1 MYQAL
6 YRKYRPSTFND
17 VVGQKI
23 VVKTLSN
30 AILNNRINHAYLF
43 CGPRGTGK
51 TSIAKIFAKTIN
63 CSDLTNLIPC
73 DKCDSCMQINYNQ
86 SIDII
91 EIDAA
96 SNNGVDEIREL
107 KNNVNL
113 VPSSGKFKVYI
124 IDEVHMLTTSAFN
137 ALLKTLEEPPKH
149 VVFILATT
157 EVHKIPQTV
166 LSRCQRFD
174 FKKINLNDIVDRLK
188 YICNEEKIEI
198 DENAIF
204 KIADI
209 SNGGMRDA
217 LSLLDQIRAYSVD
230 KIMEDD
236 VDEINGNISHKQM
249 YDIIFLIVQNKFIDL
264 IDTFE
269 KFDNCGKNLIVILD
283 SIVDYLKNLL
293 IYVNDSNYFDDKDL
307 IDEFES
313 LLSNIDDN
321 NIYTIID
328 TILDTIKSIKYDN
341 NKLLL
346 VQLMFIKLNGV
357 LNKNVQKNVE
367 KVDRVVD
374 NSITLESPVKS
385 NNDRN
390 VSNSFDNE
398 YIINLKKIRIGNT
411 LSQFNKR
418 DTLSFKNNLVKV
430 REYLSDSKF
439 SSMASLILDGELKAK
454 GNDYLLF
461 MYNVNSLESLF
472 NDSLDEIEDMFK
484 SIFNTLYHVIAVNN
498 QEWNDIKKRFNQSLK
513 DKKQLYHFIDESTLK
528 KEEVYDNQN
537 NSVLKTPI
545 DNLFEDIVQYN

>member
-6 YRKYRPSTFND
+6 YRKYRPTTFND

-30 AILNNRINHAYLF
+30 AMLNNRINHAYLF

-63 CSDLTNLIPC
+63 CSNLKNLLPC
-73 DKCDSCMQINYNQ
+73 NKCDSCIQINNNQ

-174 FKKINLNDIVDRLK
+174 FKKINLSDIVERLK
-188 YICNEEKIEI
+188 YICNVENINI
-198 DENAIF
+198 DDNAIL

-217 LSLLDQIRAYSVD
+217 LSLLDQIRAYSID
-230 KIMEDD
+230 KITEDD

-249 YDIIFLIVQNKFIDL
+249 FDIISMIVKNNFIDL
-264 IDTFE
+264 IDIFE
-269 KFDNCGKNLIVILD
+269 KYDNCGKNLVVILD

-293 IYVNDSNYFDDKDL
+293 IYVNDSNYFSDKNL
-307 IDEFES
+307 IFEFDS
-313 LLSNIDDN
+313 LLSDIDDDN
-321 NIYTIID
+321 LYIIID
-328 TILDTIKSIKYDN
+328 IILDTIKNIKYDN

-357 LNKNVQKNVE
+357 LNKNVQKMNKNVQNDTN
-367 KVDRVVD
+367 VDISLSSSTENIVSSVD
-374 NSITLESPVKS
+374 N
-385 NNDRN
+385 
-390 VSNSFDNE
+390 NSLVDENLCS
-398 YIINLKKIRIGNT
+398 LKKIRIGNT

-418 DTLSFKNNLVKV
+418 ETLSFK
-430 REYLSDSKF
+430 EELSKLQELLSNSKY
-439 SSMASLILDGELKAK
+439 SSFASLILDGELKAK

-461 MYNVNSLESLF
+461 MYTVNNLESLF
-472 NDSLDEIEDMFK
+472 NNSLNNIEEMFK
-484 SIFNTLYHVIAVNN
+484 YIYNSDYRVIAVNS
-498 QEWNDIKKRFNQSLK
+498 QEWDEIKSVFNKSMRE
-513 DKKQLYHFIDESTLK
+513 KKQVYKYI
-528 KEEVYDNQN
+528 EENNIIKNEKIVEQN
-537 NSVLKTPI
+537 NTVLKTPI

>member
-6 YRKYRPSTFND
+6 YRKYRPTTFND

-30 AILNNRINHAYLF
+30 AMLNNRINHAYLF

-63 CSDLTNLIPC
+63 CSNLKNLLPC
-73 DKCDSCMQINYNQ
+73 NKCDSCIQINNNQ

-174 FKKINLNDIVDRLK
+174 FKKINLSDIVERLK
-188 YICNEEKIEI
+188 YICNVENINI
-198 DENAIF
+198 DDNAIL

-217 LSLLDQIRAYSVD
+217 LSLLDQIRAYSID
-230 KIMEDD
+230 KITEDD

-249 YDIIFLIVQNKFIDL
+249 FDIISMIVKNNFIDL
-264 IDTFE
+264 IDIFE
-269 KFDNCGKNLIVILD
+269 KYDNCGKNLVVILD

-293 IYVNDSNYFDDKDL
+293 IYVNDSNYFSDKNL
-307 IDEFES
+307 IFEFDS
-313 LLSNIDDN
+313 LLSDIDDDN
-321 NIYTIID
+321 LYIIID
-328 TILDTIKSIKYDN
+328 IILDTIKNIKYDN

-357 LNKNVQKNVE
+357 LNKNVQKMNKNVQNDTN
-367 KVDRVVD
+367 VDISLSSSTENIVSSVD
-374 NSITLESPVKS
+374 N
-385 NNDRN
+385 
-390 VSNSFDNE
+390 NSLVDENLCS
-398 YIINLKKIRIGNT
+398 LKKIRIGNT

-418 DTLSFKNNLVKV
+418 ETLSFK
-430 REYLSDSKF
+430 EELSKLQELLSNSKY
-439 SSMASLILDGELKAK
+439 SSFASLILDGELKAK

-461 MYNVNSLESLF
+461 MYTVNNLESLF
-472 NDSLDEIEDMFK
+472 NNSLNNIEEMFK
-484 SIFNTLYHVIAVNN
+484 YIYNSDYRVIAVNS
-498 QEWNDIKKRFNQSLK
+498 QEWDEIKSVFNKSMME
-513 DKKQLYHFIDESTLK
+513 KKQVYKYI
-528 KEEVYDNQN
+528 EENNIIKNEKIVEQN
-537 NSVLKTPI
+537 NTVLKTPI